1 MAAKGAIIKQEII
14 EKILQVFPDSFLFNE
29 GKEVRINGEENGE
42 IIQIKVTLTA
52 SKTPI
57 QNPTMTTVERAAAT
71 DEQTA
76 PFPAPIPA
84 EENSLEPSEEEKKRL
99 VEMLQKLNLS

>member
-14 EKILQVFPDSFLFNE
+14 EKILQVFPDSFLFND

-57 QNPTMTTVERAAAT
+57 QNPAMTTVERAAAT

-76 PFPAPIPA
+76 PFPA
-84 EENSLEPSEEEKKRL
+84 EGNSLEPSEEEKKRL

>member
-14 EKILQVFPDSFLFNE
+14 EKILQVFPDSFLFND

-57 QNPTMTTVERAAAT
+57 QNPAMTTVERAAAT
-71 DEQTA
+71 DKQTA
-76 PFPAPIPA
+76 SLPA

>member
-57 QNPTMTTVERAAAT
+57 QNPAMTTVERAAAT

-76 PFPAPIPA
+76 PFLPA